1 MTDRNEL
8 MLLAEGAVKGST
20 VCIDSIFRFMDD
32 SDMFPAFLQIAKKNG
47 CKVRFINEE
56 VEIDPSDKDSFCG
69 VVVAA
74 FKVYL
79 DMEKQFGGK
88 RNNFEKNLSGKK
100 IFVGVDTS
108 QEAIL
113 K

>member
-32 SDMFPAFLQIAKKNG
+32 SDMFPAFLQVAKKNG

-56 VEIDPSDKDSFCG
+56 VEIDPSDSDSFCG
-69 VVVAA
+69 VVVAS

-79 DMEKQFGGK
+79 DMEKHFGRK
-88 RNNFEKNLSGKK
+88 RDNFEKNLSGKK
-100 IFVGVDTS
+100 IFVAVDTS
-108 QEAIL
+108 REAIL